1 MCFVGSVK
9 SVPLCFKFEPP
20 NLSLHSDC
28 TLNLLNDDKTKTLPS
43 QSGYLPEFAPVYSGK
58 SFVRYE
64 LKRKSYGE
72 NEFDET
78 DDAKRSSYLQTPYS
92 KDNKLP
98 TQPKR
103 NPTAT
108 VASGSC
114 NENEN
119 KLLQDVDNPLSE
131 SVSNENV
138 CNCLSHLDS
147 WTLLRS
153 ISCTPIVVWRC
164 NTKNY

>member
-1 MCFVGSVK
+1 MFLCFIGSTK

-20 NLSLHSDC
+20 NLSFYSDF
-28 TLNLLNDDKTKTLPS
+28 TLNLLNDDQTKTLPS
-43 QSGYLPEFAPVYSGK
+43 QSGCLPEFAPVYSGK
-58 SFVRYE
+58 SFVRRE
-64 LKRKSYGE
+64 LNRKSYE
-72 NEFDET
+72 SEFDER
-78 DDAKRSSYLQTPYS
+78 DDAKKSSYLQTPYS

-98 TQPKR
+98 TQPKC
-103 NPTAT
+103 NPVAM

-119 KLLQDVDNPLSE
+119 KLLQGVDNPLSE

-147 WTLLRS
+147 
-153 ISCTPIVVWRC
+153 
-164 NTKNY
+164 

>member
-72 NEFDET
+72 NEFEET

-138 CNCLSHLDS
+138 CNCLSHLDG
-147 WTLLRS
+147 
-153 ISCTPIVVWRC
+153 
-164 NTKNY
+164 